1 MKADDPEIY
10 RETGFGFTIKELAMG
25 KYILKRILIA
35 IPVLI
40 GITLI
45 DYAIMCLAGSP
56 LEMLKGP
63 RISDAALQAKEIAA
77 GLDKPLI
84 VQYFVWLWQ
93 ILQGNLGYSM
103 QSYEPVS
110 AMIGS
115 HIGPTL
121 LLMGVSLIVSLL
133 IAVPAGIYSAVKQY
147 SKGDYAVVTASFI
160 GSSIPSFFLALI
172 LIYIFTVKLGA
183 LPSSGMNTLGMDGGV
198 LDTIRHMVMP
208 VIVLAVSLAGSN
220 IRYIRSSFL
229 EILQQDYLRT
239 AKAKGIGYRR
249 VIWKHAMRNALL
261 PIVTVIGMQIPMLF
275 GGAVIIEQVFSWPGL
290 GLMTMTAIMGRDYPV
305 IMGVCLLSAVVVLIS
320 NLITD
325 ILYALVDPTIQLN

>member
-1 MKADDPEIY
+1 
-10 RETGFGFTIKELAMG
+10 MG

-93 ILQGNLGYSM
+93 LLQGNLGYSM
-103 QSYEPVS
+103 KSYEPVS

-121 LLMGVSLIVSLL
+121 LLMGASLALSLL

-172 LIYIFTVKLGA
+172 LIYIFTVKLGI
-183 LPSSGMNTLGMDGGV
+183 LPSGGMNTLGMDGSV
-198 LDTIRHMVMP
+198 ADTIQHMVLP
-208 VIVLAVSLAGSN
+208 VTVLAVSLAGSN

-239 AKAKGIGYRR
+239 ARAKGIGYKR

-305 IMGVCLLSAVVVLIS
+305 IMGVCLLSAVVVLVS

>member
-1 MKADDPEIY
+1 
-10 RETGFGFTIKELAMG
+10 MG

-93 ILQGNLGYSM
+93 LLQGNLGYSM
-103 QSYEPVS
+103 KSYEPVR

-121 LLMGVSLIVSLL
+121 LLMGASLALSLL

-172 LIYIFTVKLGA
+172 LIYIFTVKLGI
-183 LPSSGMNTLGMDGGV
+183 LPSGGMNTLGMDGSV
-198 LDTIRHMVMP
+198 ADTIRHMVLP
-208 VIVLAVSLAGSN
+208 VTVLAVSLAGSN

-239 AKAKGIGYRR
+239 ARAKGIGYKR

-261 PIVTVIGMQIPMLF
+261 PVVTVIGMQIPMLF

-305 IMGVCLLSAVVVLIS
+305 IMGVCLLSAVVVLVS

>member
-1 MKADDPEIY
+1 
-10 RETGFGFTIKELAMG
+10 MG

-63 RISDAALQAKEIAA
+63 RISNAALQAKEIAA

-93 ILQGNLGYSM
+93 FLQGNLGYSM
-103 QSYEPVS
+103 KSYEPVS

-121 LLMGVSLIVSLL
+121 LLMGASLALSLL

-172 LIYIFTVKLGA
+172 LIYIFTVKLGI
-183 LPSSGMNTLGMDGGV
+183 LPSGGMNTLGMDGSV
-198 LDTIRHMVMP
+198 ADTIRHMVLP
-208 VIVLAVSLAGSN
+208 VTVLAVSLAGSN

-239 AKAKGIGYRR
+239 ARAKGIGYKR

-325 ILYALVDPTIQLN
+325 ILYALVDPTIQLG

>member
-1 MKADDPEIY
+1 
-10 RETGFGFTIKELAMG
+10 MG

-93 ILQGNLGYSM
+93 LLQGNLGYSM
-103 QSYEPVS
+103 KSYEPVS

-121 LLMGVSLIVSLL
+121 LLMGVSLILSLL

-147 SKGDYAVVTASFI
+147 SKSDYAVVTVSFI

-172 LIYIFTVKLGA
+172 LIYIFTVKLGI

-198 LDTIRHMVMP
+198 PDTVRHMVMP

-239 AKAKGIGYRR
+239 AKAKGIGYKR

-325 ILYALVDPTIQLN
+325 ILYALVDPTIQLG

>member
-1 MKADDPEIY
+1 
-10 RETGFGFTIKELAMG
+10 MG

-93 ILQGNLGYSM
+93 LLQGNLGYSM
-103 QSYEPVS
+103 KSYEPVS

-121 LLMGVSLIVSLL
+121 LLMGASLALSLL

-172 LIYIFTVKLGA
+172 LIYIFTVKLGI
-183 LPSSGMNTLGMDGGV
+183 LPSGGMNTLGMDGSV
-198 LDTIRHMVMP
+198 ADTIRHMVLP

-239 AKAKGIGYRR
+239 ARAKGIGYKR

-305 IMGVCLLSAVVVLIS
+305 IMGVCLLSAVVVLVS

>member
-1 MKADDPEIY
+1 
-10 RETGFGFTIKELAMG
+10 MG

-93 ILQGNLGYSM
+93 LLQGNLGYSM
-103 QSYEPVS
+103 KSYEPVS

-121 LLMGVSLIVSLL
+121 LLMGASLALSLL

-172 LIYIFTVKLGA
+172 LIYIFTVKLGI
-183 LPSSGMNTLGMDGGV
+183 LPSGGMNTLGMDGSV
-198 LDTIRHMVMP
+198 ADMIRHMVLP
-208 VIVLAVSLAGSN
+208 VTVLAVSLAGSN

-239 AKAKGIGYRR
+239 ARAKGIGYKR

-305 IMGVCLLSAVVVLIS
+305 IMGVCLLSAVVVLVS